1 MHAAAA
7 INVLLEGAD
16 LTVYRAG
23 VFRYKRTYNYPLRN
37 FRDYDLILIG
47 KGNAQWQIEHLGRCE
62 VRPGTVLLLPP
73 GLSNGTAGAMPGP
86 AEHVGIHFN
95 LRLKKG
101 ANFFD
106 AVPYRQIVHVR
117 QWRRLYDQALR
128 IATEWSSGADLGRE
142 AIVHDLTR
150 ALIVELVRIYT
161 AQGDEGRIATDDRVL
176 EVLSRIEHQYV
187 TQWTV
192 AEMGRWVGLSPT
204 HLRALFR
211 SEIGMSPT
219 QVLTARRMHEA
230 CKLLA
235 GSTWSIKEVANFVGF
250 TDQLYFSRIFRR
262 EIGVSPS
269 EYKESSNR
277 P

>member
-1 MHAAAA
+1 MRAAAA

-16 LTVYRAG
+16 LTVHRAG
-23 VFRYKRTYNYPLRN
+23 LFKYKRTYNYPVRN
-37 FRDYDLILIG
+37 FNDYDLILVG
-47 KGNAQWQIEHLGRCE
+47 KGSAHWQIEGLGKCR

-73 GLSNGTAGAMPGP
+73 GLANGTAGAMAGP
-86 AEHVGIHFN
+86 AEHVGIHFD
-95 LRLKKG
+95 LQLKKG

-106 AVPYRQIVHVR
+106 AVPYRQIVHLK
-117 QWRRLYDQALR
+117 QWRRLYEHALR
-128 IATEWSSGADLGRE
+128 IAAEWSGGADLGRE

-150 ALIVELVRIYT
+150 ALIVDIIRIYT

-192 AEMGRWVGLSPT
+192 TEMGRWVGLSPT

-211 SEIGMSPT
+211 SEIGLSPT

-230 CKLLA
+230 RKLLA
-235 GSTWSIKEVANFVGF
+235 GSTWSVKEVANFVGF
-250 TDQLYFSRIFRR
+250 ADQLYFSRIFRR
-262 EIGVSPS
+262 ETGMSPS